1 MYLIDEIEE
10 IADKFRISDGG
21 DTYNEYISEGE
32 KEKSFEEELLI
43 LFQDRI
49 GDSDFYSVE
58 GMTVFDSPGYGC
70 GVISVA
76 FYDKTEGLL
85 HHETYMWERI

>member
-10 IADKFRISDGG
+10 IADKFRISDGD
-21 DTYNEYISEGE
+21 DTYNEYIREGE

-58 GMTVFDSPGYGC
+58 SMTVFDSPGYDC
-70 GVISVA
+70 GIISVA

-85 HHETYMWERI
+85 HHEIYMWERI